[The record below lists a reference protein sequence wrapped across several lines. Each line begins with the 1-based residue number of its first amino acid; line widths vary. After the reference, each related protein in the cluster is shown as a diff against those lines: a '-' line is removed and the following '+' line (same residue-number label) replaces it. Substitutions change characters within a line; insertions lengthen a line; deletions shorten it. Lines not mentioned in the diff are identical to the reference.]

1 MHSQEPTTS
10 PSALEALSRL
20 PDDEAYGELT
30 GLARAALQR
39 ARALGLTV
47 VDELPEGGGWTV
59 RLPDESYDATRVV
72 ELAAG
77 LDTGLLYV
85 SMWAFDPDD
94 VEEFGPASPPAD
106 DGVAT
111 VQRVMRRF
119 DGVLYQFDI
128 AFVHRGVL
136 HRWTYQEPF
145 YALFRQAL
153 AAVSPAAPVAGHEAA
168 TGDAVNAEEVR
179 RLAAVLLALPAFR
192 AAGTDVR
199 RARVARREPEL
210 RGMLS
215 QPGLPSRTA
224 REAIQQ
230 ATDTALQA
238 AEDHHERLARSLP
251 ALAAELADD
260 PRFREAGNAT
270 LRRKVADDF
279 LVERADGYRCPV
291 WLREKLLSTAPL
303 TGGGRRPS

>member
-10 PSALEALSRL
+10 PSALEALARL

-106 DGVAT
+106 DGVAA

-119 DGVLYQFDI
+119 DGVLYQFDV

-153 AAVSPAAPVAGHEAA
+153 AAVSPAAPTARHEG
-168 TGDAVNAEEVR
+168 TGDVVDSEEVR

-199 RARVARREPEL
+199 RARVARRQPEL

-215 QPGLPSRTA
+215 QSGLPGRTA

-230 ATDTALQA
+230 ATDTALQV

-251 ALAAELADD
+251 TLAEELADD
-260 PRFREAGNAT
+260 PRFQEAGNAT

-291 WLREKLLSTAPL
+291 WLREKLLTTAPL
-303 TGGGRRPS
+303 NGGGARRPS